1 MESAAAYRSPLSILR
16 SARLN
21 DDEDLVLRDDHQ
33 RNIGHDRRSEQATT
47 SSTAAAVSP
56 ITPVTASASSR
67 IGTANNIYR
76 SRPVTNLK
84 SYVPFNIFGMKS
96 PFASSSNANND
107 PTPPRGAFPP
117 RIIEEESRY
126 APSRIDETINSDDG
140 GGGGLGGVD
149 EFHGS
154 GGKISYDEHAH
165 YEPSHPWFNRY
176 SSEFD
181 NDENDDNNF
190 NSSSNNNN
198 NNKSYMTNN
207 RNQPMDGRPSHFE
220 YMVAKKKERESQ
232 KERRAIMSTTFN
244 FTNSIIGA
252 GAMGLGGAFAASGG
266 GISIIILI
274 GFAYLTKRSLDLIV
288 DLSSCPLVIN
298 LARKSKDS
306 GRDRTG
312 EESDSDDKD
321 GMSDHPSTVA
331 PTINDFLKQDSEYLQ
346 SRRETEDVDL
356 DTHQEVEVAEDEE
369 KKESSHLI
377 TQEEEKDVI
386 DVENDSHPQT
396 DTPGLTNDLD
406 STRFDDDCDVDSNM
420 QTPLKISD
428 LFADCPLPTP
438 NESDLLMKD
447 ESMEPRF
454 ISPLHIDEASS
465 SAPTT
470 PIVDEEHH
478 LQPCT
483 YEELGYAAFGS
494 NGRLAVLVSKSLYS
508 FGCLIAYVVVVRD
521 NFGLALRRIIIGPTT
536 IGDKGWIYDDNFLAF
551 WISAIFMLPLSCPR
565 TMESL
570 TKFSFLSILSIVF
583 LTFAIVYMYFS
594 CTNPRGSGDESSF
607 YENWLVIRSFS
618 GLIESL
624 GCFVFTFVCH
634 HTVHL
639 AYESLP
645 LQSRSPKT
653 WRQVSTN
660 SIAMALETSLAI
672 GVFAYLTF
680 GSTTPSDVLTG
691 YPANI
696 TLANVARLLLCMNM
710 VLTFPLP
717 FLTCRELIILLLTDM
732 HGFYYRHDLER
743 FNICITMWKH
753 VKHYLHRCTVGRSK
767 PRRRAAREGDAD
779 AAENDKFV
787 QMKRRSFFERW
798 TRKSSYGD
806 GLGASGEWLYDMHGD
821 GEGPTEA
828 LLREESESDDDA
840 IGSIGGERG
849 MPLNPSPLSSRS
861 GESLSDESTVSCTF
875 VPTPSWILPDC
886 NGRQLTFF
894 WHAVLT
900 FILWLLVTISA
911 IKSPSLIDV
920 LDLVGAFTGT
930 MIAFILPAVF
940 SLKLKGYSKISIIIL
955 GIGGT
960 IGMLGTSFSLVKF
973 LRDSI

>member
-1 MESAAAYRSPLSILR
+1 
-16 SARLN
+16 
-21 DDEDLVLRDDHQ
+21 
-33 RNIGHDRRSEQATT
+33 
-47 SSTAAAVSP
+47 
-56 ITPVTASASSR
+56 
-67 IGTANNIYR
+67 
-76 SRPVTNLK
+76 
-84 SYVPFNIFGMKS
+84 
-96 PFASSSNANND
+96 
-107 PTPPRGAFPP
+107 
-117 RIIEEESRY
+117 
-126 APSRIDETINSDDG
+126 
-140 GGGGLGGVD
+140 
-149 EFHGS
+149 
-154 GGKISYDEHAH
+154 
-165 YEPSHPWFNRY
+165 
-176 SSEFD
+176 
-181 NDENDDNNF
+181 
-190 NSSSNNNN
+190 
-198 NNKSYMTNN
+198 
-207 RNQPMDGRPSHFE
+207 
-220 YMVAKKKERESQ
+220 MVAKKKERESN
-232 KERRAIMSTTFN
+232 KERHAIISTTFN

-266 GISIIILI
+266 GISIIILV
-274 GFAYLTKRSLDLIV
+274 GCAYLTKRSLDLIV

-298 LARKSKDS
+298 LARRSKED
-306 GRDRTG
+306 RDRDRNG

-321 GMSDHPSTVA
+321 VMSDYPPIDA
-331 PTINDFLKQDSEYLQ
+331 PTISDFLKQDSEYLQ
-346 SRRETEDVDL
+346 TRRVTEDVDL
-356 DTHQEVEVAEDEE
+356 DTHQEVEVAGDEE

-377 TQEEEKDVI
+377 TQEEEINVI
-386 DVENDSHPQT
+386 DVENDSSHPQT
-396 DTPGLTNDLD
+396 DTTDLINDLD
-406 STRFDDDCDVDSNM
+406 STRFDNDHDVDSNM

-428 LFADCPLPTP
+428 LFADHPFPTP

-447 ESMEPRF
+447 EEMDPRF
-454 ISPLHIDEASS
+454 ISPLHIDEAIS
-465 SAPTT
+465 SAPTI
-470 PIVDEEHH
+470 PIVDEEHL

-508 FGCLIAYVVVVRD
+508 FGCLIAYIVVVRD

-536 IGDKGWIYDDNFLAF
+536 IGATGWIYDDNFLAF

-570 TKFSFLSILSIVF
+570 TKFSFLSILSIIF

-594 CTNPRGSGDESSF
+594 CTNPRGSGDLSSF

-653 WRQVSTN
+653 WRRVSTI

-672 GVFAYLTF
+672 GIFAYLTF

-691 YPANI
+691 YPVDI

-732 HGFYYRHDLER
+732 HGFYHRHDLER

-753 VKHYLHRCTVGRSK
+753 IHYVYITILCRSK
-767 PRRRAAREGDAD
+767 PRQRAARDAY
-779 AAENDKFV
+779 AAENENFV
-787 QMKRRSFFERW
+787 QMKQRSFFERW
-798 TRKSSYGD
+798 TRNSSYGD

-861 GESLSDESTVSCTF
+861 GDPSSEESTVSCTF

-894 WHAVLT
+894 WHAILT
-900 FILWLLVTISA
+900 FILWLIVTISA

-940 SLKLKGYSKISIIIL
+940 SLKLKGYSRISFIIL

-960 IGMLGTSFSLVKF
+960 IGLLGTNFSLVKF
-973 LRDSI
+973 VRDSI

>member
-1 MESAAAYRSPLSILR
+1 MVSAAAYRSPLSILR
-16 SARLN
+16 SASLN

-33 RNIGHDRRSEQATT
+33 RNIDHDRRSEQATA

-56 ITPVTASASSR
+56 ITPVTASSSSR

-96 PFASSSNANND
+96 PIASSSNANND

-126 APSRIDETINSDDG
+126 APSRIDETINSDGG

-154 GGKISYDEHAH
+154 G

-181 NDENDDNNF
+181 NNENNDNNF

-198 NNKSYMTNN
+198 NNKSYMANN

-220 YMVAKKKERESQ
+220 YMVSKKKERESQ

-266 GISIIILI
+266 GISIIILV

-298 LARKSKDS
+298 LARQSKDS

-312 EESDSDDKD
+312 EESDSDDKG

-346 SRRETEDVDL
+346 NRRVTEDVDL

-377 TQEEEKDVI
+377 TQEEEINVI

-396 DTPGLTNDLD
+396 DTPGLTKDLD

-428 LFADCPLPTP
+428 LFADHPIPTL
-438 NESDLLMKD
+438 NESNLLMKD
-447 ESMEPRF
+447 EAIEP
-454 ISPLHIDEASS
+454 ISLLHIDEASS
-465 SAPTT
+465 SATTT

-494 NGRLAVLVSKSLYS
+494 NGRSAVLVSKSLYS

-521 NFGLALRRIIIGPTT
+521 NFGLALRRIVIGPTA
-536 IGDKGWIYDDNFLAF
+536 IGAKGWIYDDNFLAF

-691 YPANI
+691 YPADI
-696 TLANVARLLLCMNM
+696 ALANVARLLLCMNM

-732 HGFYYRHDLER
+732 HGFYHRHDLER

-753 VKHYLHRCTVGRSK
+753 VNHHLHRCTVGISK
-767 PRRRAAREGDAD
+767 PRRNTALEG
-779 AAENDKFV
+779 AAENFV

-861 GESLSDESTVSCTF
+861 GESSSDESTVSCTF
-875 VPTPSWILPDC
+875 VPTPSWIIPDC

-930 MIAFILPAVF
+930 MIAFIFPAVF

>member
-1 MESAAAYRSPLSILR
+1 MSAAAYRSPLSILR

-33 RNIGHDRRSEQATT
+33 RNIDHDRRSEQATA

-56 ITPVTASASSR
+56 ITPVTASSSSR

-96 PFASSSNANND
+96 PIASSSNANND

-126 APSRIDETINSDDG
+126 APSRIDETINSDG

-154 GGKISYDEHAH
+154 GGKISYDEH

-190 NSSSNNNN
+190 NNNNNN
-198 NNKSYMTNN
+198 NNKSYMANN

-266 GISIIILI
+266 GISIIILV

-298 LARKSKDS
+298 LARQSKDS
-306 GRDRTG
+306 GRDRIG
-312 EESDSDDKD
+312 EESDSDDKG

-346 SRRETEDVDL
+346 NRRVTEDVDL

-377 TQEEEKDVI
+377 TQEEEINVI

-420 QTPLKISD
+420 QTSLKISD
-428 LFADCPLPTP
+428 LFADHPIPTL
-438 NESDLLMKD
+438 NESNLLMKD
-447 ESMEPRF
+447 EAIEPIF

-465 SAPTT
+465 SATTT

-521 NFGLALRRIIIGPTT
+521 NFGLALRRIVIGPTA
-536 IGDKGWIYDDNFLAF
+536 IGAKGWIYDDNFLAF

-691 YPANI
+691 YPADI
-696 TLANVARLLLCMNM
+696 ALANVARLLLCMNM

-732 HGFYYRHDLER
+732 HGFYHRHDLER
-743 FNICITMWKH
+743 FNICITMWKR
-753 VKHYLHRCTVGRSK
+753 VNHYLHRCTVGISK
-767 PRRRAAREGDAD
+767 PRRNTALEG
-779 AAENDKFV
+779 AAENFV

-875 VPTPSWILPDC
+875 VPTPSWIIPDC

-955 GIGGT
+955 GIGGP

>member
-1 MESAAAYRSPLSILR
+1 MPTPTFALRTMESAAAYRSPLSILR

-21 DDEDLVLRDDHQ
+21 DDEDLVLRDDH
-33 RNIGHDRRSEQATT
+33 RNIDHDRRSLQATI

-56 ITPVTASASSR
+56 ITPATASSN
-67 IGTANNIYR
+67 NNIYR

-84 SYVPFNIFGMKS
+84 SHVSFNIFGLKS
-96 PFASSSNANND
+96 PIASASNAYND

-117 RIIEEESRY
+117 RIIEDE
-126 APSRIDETINSDDG
+126 SRIDETINTG

-154 GGKISYDEHAH
+154 DGNISHDERVH

-181 NDENDDNNF
+181 NVENDDNN
-190 NSSSNNNN
+190 NSNSNNN
-198 NNKSYMTNN
+198 SFTTISS
-207 RNQPMDGRPSHFE
+207 NQPNDGRPSHFN
-220 YMVAKKKERESQ
+220 YMVAKKKQRESQ

-266 GISIIILI
+266 GISIIILF

-298 LARKSKDS
+298 LARSMKDS
-306 GRDRTG
+306 DRDRTG
-312 EESDSDDKD
+312 EESDSHDKD
-321 GMSDHPSTVA
+321 SMSEHPSIVA
-331 PTINDFLKQDSEYLQ
+331 PTMNAFLKQDSEYLQ
-346 SRRETEDVDL
+346 TKNMSEDVDS
-356 DTHQEVEVAEDEE
+356 DTSEEFTIAVDEE
-369 KKESSHLI
+369 KNESSPLI
-377 TQEEEKDVI
+377 TQEEEI
-386 DVENDSHPQT
+386 DVTDFGNILLPQT
-396 DTPGLTNDLD
+396 ASSDFINDLD
-406 STRFDDDCDVDSNM
+406 STRVDDEYDVDSNM

-428 LFADCPLPTP
+428 LFTDSPFPTL
-438 NESDLLMKD
+438 NESNLLMKD
-447 ESMEPRF
+447 IGRKPRF
-454 ISPLHIDEASS
+454 ISPLHIDEAHS
-465 SAPTT
+465 SAPTI
-470 PIVDEEHH
+470 PIDDQEHL

-508 FGCLIAYVVVVRD
+508 FGCLIAYVVVIRD
-521 NFGLALRRIIIGPTT
+521 NFGLALRRIFIGPTA
-536 IGDKGWIYDDNFLAF
+536 IGATGWIYDDNFLAF

-565 TMESL
+565 TIESL

-607 YENWLVIRSFS
+607 YENWLVIRSLS

-645 LQSRSPKT
+645 LRSRSPQT
-653 WRQVSTN
+653 WRRVSTN
-660 SIAMALETSLAI
+660 SISMALETSLAI

-680 GSTTPSDVLTG
+680 GSTTPSDVLMG
-691 YPANI
+691 YPADI

-743 FNICITMWKH
+743 FNICIPMWNI
-753 VKHYLHRCTVGRSK
+753 LCRSK

-779 AAENDKFV
+779 AAENGNFV
-787 QMKRRSFFERW
+787 QMKRWSFVERW
-798 TRKSSYGD
+798 TRKISYGD

-849 MPLNPSPLSSRS
+849 MPLIPSPLSSRS
-861 GESLSDESTVSCTF
+861 GDSSSDESTVSCTF

-894 WHAVLT
+894 WHAILT
-900 FILWLLVTISA
+900 FILWLIVSISA

-940 SLKLKGYSKISIIIL
+940 SLKLKGCSKISIIIL